1 MSFENYASTLDIL
14 FNSNYQQA
22 GPAALK
28 RIMKNHLDR
37 EHDIVGGADYVIDKW
52 RENRLKFESDE
63 PLAVKALEML

>member
-1 MSFENYASTLDIL
+1 MAFENYASTLDIL

-52 RENRLKFESDE
+52 RENRLRYEKDE
-63 PLAVKALEML
+63 PTAVKALEML